1 MHGKSGYAA
10 KAKMSLQGPSKRA
23 RAVELA
29 RAVEHARAVE
39 LARAVEA
46 CKGRR
51 SLQGPSKLAR
61 AIGQGR
67 RWSPRTRRG
76 AKQTKQNG
84 RCNSSSRKPLGCA
97 SACRCAKRVRVVE
110 TSVHGAIGVEV
121 CQRGGMVVAHVHRRA
136 VRPCAAGSGSAS
148 WTPRQEH
155 AHAHGAPPVSGHRT
169 RGGSCVRS
177 RWPALL
183 AIARA
188 DIAVGV
194 SGAE

>member
-10 KAKMSLQGPSKRA
+10 KAKISLQGPSKRA

-29 RAVEHARAVE
+29 RAVEHAKAVE

-76 AKQTKQNG
+76 AKQTN
-84 RCNSSSRKPLGCA
+84 KPKYTHNQ
-97 SACRCAKRVRVVE
+97 SKE
-110 TSVHGAIGVEV
+110 TFSGGVEWLSPMSTAEQ
-121 CQRGGMVVAHVHRRA
+121 CCLMPQDQGQRL
-136 VRPCAAGSGSAS
+136 
-148 WTPRQEH
+148 
-155 AHAHGAPPVSGHRT
+155 GH
-169 RGGSCVRS
+169 
-177 RWPALL
+177 L
-183 AIARA
+183 ARNMPMHT
-188 DIAVGV
+188 
-194 SGAE
+194 E